1 MRQRRVGQGQPSE
14 ALDFYG
20 VARKNLRDASGFW
33 ITLAAVPLAVAAIAI
48 TIAITEYHPPWKS
61 AWFIVGVVT
70 GVLGC
75 VLGLWSLV
83 LYLAHNHSEQH
94 ACPDPA
100 KHAVN
105 SAPQAG
111 AIQAP
116 TASPRPAPS
125 QRAIL
130 AAVRAR
136 SRSERIAWLR
146 PLLREIAGDL
156 RQAAAGVNRVM
167 DSPFDLDFDSVTSE
181 FNPSDAWTEGR
192 ERLARDESLGDLYD
206 SCRDAYGCIE
216 RIRLTALEQDRV
228 SSRRSGVEARNM
240 SRTVEDLR
248 AAQVAIEKAR
258 TAVQEHLSELD
269 QKQPDQ

>member
-1 MRQRRVGQGQPSE
+1 MRRRRVGQGQPAE

-20 VARKNLRDASGFW
+20 VARKNLRDSSGFW
-33 ITLAAVPLAVAAIAI
+33 ITLAALPLAIAAIAI

-61 AWFIVGVVT
+61 EWFIVGVAT

-75 VLGLWSLV
+75 ALGLWSLV
-83 LYLAHNHSEQH
+83 LYLAHNHAEQH

-111 AIQAP
+111 AVQAP
-116 TASPRPAPS
+116 SAAPSPAPS

-146 PLLREIAGDL
+146 PLFREIAGDL
-156 RQAAAGVNRVM
+156 RQAAAGINRVM
-167 DSPFDLDFDSVTSE
+167 DPPFGLDFDSVTSE
-181 FNPSDAWTEGR
+181 FNVSGAWARGR
-192 ERLARDESLGDLYD
+192 ERLAGDESLGDLYD

-216 RIRLTALEQDRV
+216 RIRLIALGQDRA
-228 SSRRSGVEARNM
+228 SPRRSGVEAPNM

-248 AAQVAIEKAR
+248 AAQVAIEKALI
-258 TAVQEHLSELD
+258 AVQEHLSELD
-269 QKQPDQ
+269 QKPPDQ